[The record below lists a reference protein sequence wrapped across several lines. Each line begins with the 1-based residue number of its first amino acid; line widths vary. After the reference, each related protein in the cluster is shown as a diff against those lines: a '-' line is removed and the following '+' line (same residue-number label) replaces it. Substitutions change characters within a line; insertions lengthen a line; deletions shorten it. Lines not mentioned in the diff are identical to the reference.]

1 MLICSQANKTLAGTR
16 GGELTKKRSKEAE
29 ELLGML
35 EEIRADGTDDGFE
48 QFIATLLIRICV
60 LSSSRFSILLFYMSA
75 ILAVLL
81 SILHRLP

>member
-1 MLICSQANKTLAGTR
+1 M
-16 GGELTKKRSKEAE
+16 KKRSKEAE

-35 EEIRADGTDDGFE
+35 EEIRTASGKGGADGTDDGFE

-60 LSSSRFSILLFYMSA
+60 LNSSRFSILLFYMSA